1 MHLHV
6 HCSIIHNS
14 QDTEATSA
22 SISGRIEE
30 MWCGVEYYTALKK
43 NEILPF
49 ATWVGPEGIMLSKI
63 SQRKTRHMTSR
74 ICGI

>member
-49 ATWVGPEGIMLSKI
+49 AT
-63 SQRKTRHMTSR
+63 
-74 ICGI
+74 